1 MNMLNIMYE
10 IDKRRAYRA
19 FSGEK
24 ATGRQIERIMAA
36 AHLAPSCFNK
46 QPWRFIL
53 YKEPD
58 DLERISS
65 TIVEKNSW
73 AKKAAFIVA
82 AVTRDEDDCML
93 SDNRNYALFDTG
105 LAVESMMLQ
114 AVHEG
119 LYVHPMAGF
128 KPEKVREISG
138 VPEEYTVITVIAF
151 GVPGNIEGLSD
162 ELQKR
167 EAAPRQRKPLDEV
180 VFEGV
185 WKA

>member
-1 MNMLNIMYE
+1 MYE

-19 FSGEK
+19 FSGE
-24 ATGRQIERIMAA
+24 TVSERQIERIMAA

-46 QPWRFIL
+46 QPWRFML
-53 YKEPD
+53 YKSPE
-58 DLERISS
+58 DLERIG
-65 TIVEKNSW
+65 TAILERNSW

-82 AVTRDEDDCML
+82 AVTRNEDDCML

-128 KPEKVREISG
+128 KPEKVKEISQI
-138 VPEEYTVITVIAF
+138 PEEYTVIAVIAF
-151 GVPGNIEGLSD
+151 GVPGKIEELSE

-167 EAAPRQRKPLDEV
+167 ESAPRERRPLDDV

>member
-1 MNMLNIMYE
+1 
-10 IDKRRAYRA
+10 
-19 FSGEK
+19 
-24 ATGRQIERIMAA
+24 
-36 AHLAPSCFNK
+36 
-46 QPWRFIL
+46 
-53 YKEPD
+53 
-58 DLERISS
+58 
-65 TIVEKNSW
+65 
-73 AKKAAFIVA
+73 
-82 AVTRDEDDCML
+82 ML